1 MSEYTNTWICI
12 FTRPGITG
20 TWALCTYQVGE
31 YWYMRSVYLPSQGVL
46 VHGVYVGEVG
56 DREEEDGGVDGDGC
70 VAHTSRV
77 DLLLRLLRD
86 RLLLRDLVRE
96 NLRETNTKSGHQGHN
111 KNYISLDRIQ
121 DENQGFSA

>member
-1 MSEYTNTWICI
+1 M
-12 FTRPGITG
+12 G
-20 TWALCTYQVGE
+20 
-31 YWYMRSVYLPSQGVL
+31 SVYLPCQRVL

-56 DREEEDGGVDGDGC
+56 DREEKNGRVDGDGC
-70 VAHTSRV
+70 VPHPSRV

-96 NLRETNTKSGHQGHN
+96 NLRETNTKSGYQGHK